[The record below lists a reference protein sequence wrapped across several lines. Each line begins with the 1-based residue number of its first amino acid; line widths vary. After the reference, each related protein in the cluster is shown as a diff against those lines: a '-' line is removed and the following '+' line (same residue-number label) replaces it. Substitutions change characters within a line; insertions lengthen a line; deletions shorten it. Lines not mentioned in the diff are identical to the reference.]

1 MSDLQMTETN
11 RDTQRDTQ
19 SDIVL
24 TTFNAKYIHAS
35 FGLRYLYAN
44 LGELQPRAV
53 MHELEGTVSAL
64 DALEILLAYN
74 PKIIGIG
81 VYIWNAALS
90 LALVELLR
98 ALRPDIHVVIG
109 GPEVSH
115 EIDQQPICALA
126 SVVIVGEADTA
137 FAQVCTALLNGET
150 VDHVIRPPLPD
161 LTTLK
166 LPYAHYTDDDLAH
179 RVIYVEASRGCPFLC
194 AFCLSALDKGVRRF
208 DEDAIIHALAG
219 LHARGLRSY
228 KFVDRTFNLS
238 IASCKRILGFFL
250 DRLADG
256 DSDDLFVHFELIP
269 DRLPE
274 ELRWLIAAFPAGV
287 LQFEVGIQT
296 FDAEVAA
303 RIDRRHDPAQI
314 EANLTWLR
322 EATGVHL
329 HTDLIVGLPGESLQ
343 GFGAG
348 FDRLY
353 ALGPQEI
360 QVGILK
366 RLRGAPIAKHTAAWG
381 MVYTPSTPYEVL
393 QTGAVPFDAMQRL
406 KRFARFWG
414 IIANSG
420 HYQHTLPLLLGSP
433 LGPFT
438 DFLALSD
445 HLGALFGR
453 SFGLSSGRIVDA
465 LWAYAVSQGVAP
477 EAIGRALIDDLVA
490 TARLPVPDLLR
501 PFATEEERKLRKAQ
515 RAPAGHGLNKA
526 RSRQDAHGAQDKVSP
541 TNPRPREAGP
551 IEGGPIVSSPPA
563 LGTPHVA

>member
-1 MSDLQMTETN
+1 MTETN
-11 RDTQRDTQ
+11 RDTQPDTQ
-19 SDIVL
+19 REIVL

-64 DALEILLAYN
+64 DALEILLAYK

-81 VYIWNAALS
+81 VYIWNAGLS

-115 EIDQQPICALA
+115 EIDLQSICALA

-150 VDHVIRPPLPD
+150 VEHVVRAPLPD
-161 LTTLK
+161 LASLK

-179 RVIYVEASRGCPFLC
+179 RVVYVEASRGCPFLC
-194 AFCLSALDKGVRRF
+194 AFCLSALDKSVRRF
-208 DEDAIIHALAG
+208 DEDAIINALAG

-269 DRLPE
+269 DRLPD
-274 ELRWLIAAFPAGV
+274 ELRALIAAFPAGV

-420 HYQHTLPLLLGSP
+420 HYQHALPLLLGSP

-465 LWAYAVSQGVAP
+465 LFAYAVRQGVAP

-515 RAPAGHGLNKA
+515 RAPNGHGGNKA

-551 IEGGPIVSSPPA
+551 IEAGPRDSFPPA
-563 LGTPHVA
+563 IGTPHVA

>member
-1 MSDLQMTETN
+1 MSPRQMTEPDSGT
-11 RDTQRDTQ
+11 RDAQR
-19 SDIVL
+19 DIVL
-24 TTFNAKYIHAS
+24 TTFNARYIHAS

-44 LGELQPRAV
+44 LGELQPRAAL
-53 MHELEGTVSAL
+53 HELEGTVSAI
-64 DALEILLAYN
+64 DALEIVLAYN
-74 PKIIGIG
+74 PKVVGIG

-115 EIDQQPICALA
+115 EIDQQTICALA
-126 SVVIVGEADTA
+126 NVVIVGEADTA
-137 FAQVCTALLNGET
+137 FAQVCAALLNGEP
-150 VDHVIRPPLPD
+150 VEHVIRPPLPD
-161 LTTLK
+161 LASLK
-166 LPYAHYTDDDLAH
+166 LPYAHYTDKDLAH
-179 RVIYVEASRGCPFLC
+179 RIVYVEASRGCPFLC
-194 AFCLSALDKGVRRF
+194 AFCLSALDKSVRRF
-208 DEDAIIHALAG
+208 DEDAIIDALAG

-250 DRLADG
+250 DRLAEG

-274 ELRWLIAAFPAGV
+274 ELRALIAAFPAGV

-296 FDAEVAA
+296 FDADVAA

-322 EATGVHL
+322 ENTGVHL
-329 HTDLIVGLPGESLQ
+329 HTDLIVGLPGESLH

-366 RLRGAPIAKHTAAWG
+366 RLRGAPIAKHTAAYS

-393 QTGAVPFDAMQRL
+393 QTSAIPFDAMQQL

-420 HYQHTLPLLLGSP
+420 HYQHALPLLLGSP
-433 LGPFT
+433 LGPFAS
-438 DFLALSD
+438 FLALSD

-465 LWAYAVSQGVAP
+465 LFGYAVAQGVAP
-477 EAIGRALIDDLVA
+477 ETIGRALIDDLVA

-501 PFATEEERKLRKAQ
+501 PYATEEERKLRKAQ
-515 RAPAGHGLNKA
+515 RAPSGHTHNKA

-541 TNPRPREAGP
+541 THPRLRDAGTIDAGP
-551 IEGGPIVSSPPA
+551 IDPT
-563 LGTPHVA
+563 TPL

>member
-1 MSDLQMTETN
+1 MTETN
-11 RDTQRDTQ
+11 CDTQ

-81 VYIWNAALS
+81 VYIWNAGLS

-161 LTTLK
+161 LAALK

-238 IASCKRILGFFL
+238 IASCKRLLGFFL

-274 ELRWLIAAFPAGV
+274 ELRSLIAAFPAGV

-393 QTGAVPFDAMQRL
+393 QTSAVPFDAMQRL

-420 HYQHTLPLLLGSP
+420 HYQHALPLLLGSP

-465 LWAYAVSQGVAP
+465 LFAYAVSQGVAP

-541 TNPRPREAGP
+541 TNPRPRVAGP
-551 IEGGPIVSSPPA
+551 IEDSPIVSSPPA

>member
-1 MSDLQMTETN
+1 MTETN
-11 RDTQRDTQ
+11 RDTQADTQ
-19 SDIVL
+19 REIVL

-115 EIDQQPICALA
+115 EIDLQPICALA

-150 VDHVIRPPLPD
+150 VEHVVRAPLPD
-161 LTTLK
+161 LASLK

-179 RVIYVEASRGCPFLC
+179 RVVYVEASRGCPFLC
-194 AFCLSALDKGVRRF
+194 AFCLSALDKSVRRF
-208 DEDAIIHALAG
+208 DEDAIINALAG

-269 DRLPE
+269 DRLPD
-274 ELRWLIAAFPAGV
+274 ELRALIAAFPAGV

-420 HYQHTLPLLLGSP
+420 HYQHALPLLLGSP

-465 LWAYAVSQGVAP
+465 LLAYAVSQGVAP

-501 PFATEEERKLRKAQ
+501 PFATEDERKLRKAQ
-515 RAPAGHGLNKA
+515 RAPNGHGGNKA

-551 IEGGPIVSSPPA
+551 IEAGPRDSFPPA
-563 LGTPHVA
+563 IGTPHVA